1 MPRQRQKRKMLEPP
15 KFRGYKPFG
24 VTSKKQGYVDLLF
37 EEYEAI
43 KLADYQLLNH
53 KEAGQIMGVS
63 RATFARIYE
72 NARRKIA
79 EAMVETKQLRTV
91 LGDVFFDSDWYVC
104 NGCNERFTLKNHKNK
119 ENCPTCKSDD
129 LMSLNN

>member
-15 KFRGYKPFG
+15 KFKGYKPFG
-24 VTSKKQGYVDLLF
+24 VTRAKHEYIDLLF

-79 EAMVETKQLRTV
+79 EAMVETKQIRAV
-91 LGDVFFDSDWYVC
+91 LGDVFFDLDWYLC
-104 NGCNERFTLKNHKNK
+104 NDCNERFTLKNHKNK

-129 LMSLNN
+129 LVPLNN